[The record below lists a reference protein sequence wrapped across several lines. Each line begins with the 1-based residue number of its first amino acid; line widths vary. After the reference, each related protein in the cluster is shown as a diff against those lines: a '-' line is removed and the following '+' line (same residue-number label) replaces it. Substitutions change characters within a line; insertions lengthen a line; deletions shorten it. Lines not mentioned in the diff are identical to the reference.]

1 MLTLYLVLDTNPLN
15 VNENVSQD
23 KQSIFTEH
31 LLLKHL
37 QAATSVL
44 SPYFLLQSLRKSV
57 TKYQHKQTSS
67 VNLRTSNKFTGEH
80 PWRSVISIK
89 LQSNFI
95 EITLRHGCCPVNLQH
110 IFRTSFHNNT
120 YGRLLLYQVSCNLW
134 TAFEKVKLSNLNV
147 DAA

>member
-89 LQSNFI
+89 LQSNFF

-120 YGRLLLYQVSCNLW
+120 YGRLLLQVSCNLW
-134 TAFEKVKLSNLNV
+134 TVFEKVKLSNLNV